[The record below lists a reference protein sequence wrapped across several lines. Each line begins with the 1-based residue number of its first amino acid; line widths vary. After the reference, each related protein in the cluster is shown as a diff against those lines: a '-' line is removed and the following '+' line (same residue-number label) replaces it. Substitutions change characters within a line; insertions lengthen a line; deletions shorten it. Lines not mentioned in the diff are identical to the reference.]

1 VRLAVPAREVTV
13 VDALQ
18 ETITQDVAREVGDF
32 VLKRGDGIYAY
43 QLAVVVDDL
52 EMGVTEV
59 VRGVDLLSSAPRQ
72 ALLAE
77 LLGGQ
82 PPAWLHVPLV
92 LAADGSRLQKR
103 TPSHTL
109 AEARGSGV
117 APGAMVA
124 RLGRTLGL
132 RGAGAT
138 DQPRALAEAFDLA
151 PLRGRREIRLD
162 D

>member
-1 VRLAVPAREVTV
+1 VPAREVTV

-18 ETITQDVAREVGDF
+18 GTITQDVAREVGDF

-43 QLAVVVDDL
+43 QLAVVADDL

-82 PPAWLHVPLV
+82 SPAWLHVPLV

-103 TPSHTL
+103 TPGHTL
-109 AEARGSGV
+109 AEARGDGV
-117 APGAMVA
+117 APGVMVA
-124 RLGRTLGL
+124 RLARALGL
-132 RGAGAT
+132 RSADAA
-138 DQPRALAEAFDLA
+138 DQPRALAEAFDLD